1 MTILVDFPRS
11 GEFGLIHGFIRMV
24 SKLIYSKR
32 NHLTSHVLFLVAKRE
47 TENEAM

>member
-11 GEFGLIHGFIRMV
+11 GEFGLIQGFIRMV

-32 NHLTSHVLFLVAKRE
+32 NHLTSHVLVAKRE